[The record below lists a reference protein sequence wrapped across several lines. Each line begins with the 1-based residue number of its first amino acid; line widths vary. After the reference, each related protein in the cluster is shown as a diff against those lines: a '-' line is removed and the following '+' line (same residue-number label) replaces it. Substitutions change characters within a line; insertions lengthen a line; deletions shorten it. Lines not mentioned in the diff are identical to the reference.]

1 MKKTLTFLSVLLFLT
16 ASVFAQG
23 LYQLPNSDFD
33 NWRRTNGGGDD
44 IPTSWHA
51 FDDAQCNGLIALVG
65 YLVKVNHNNQI
76 TGFEGG
82 YAAEMYAKN
91 VAGNLANGA
100 LSLGQTVVGD
110 YSSNTTSNYIIC
122 KSGYEWSFQGVPD
135 SLSFYAKQGS
145 NVEMKGNS
153 ITKTF
158 LYTSS
163 TFKDIT
169 STATPYEGTWVG
181 YTIYKFS
188 VKNNTTWTRFAT
200 AFKYEGAND
209 LIGTSGGATLH
220 SEYYK
225 NTDNDLS
232 TIRRPSKVMISFS
245 TNENSKEGNENEK
258 LDIDMLR
265 MIYDKGLSSLKI
277 DGEENVAL
285 RNAYNSAEFATHG
298 GLTGS
303 GTNSGHTHSNY
314 TQLVCYSTDADFP
327 QVEATAK
334 SKHITSCVVTQATTT
349 NHFAIIK
356 VTHNDNSTFSDT
368 IFFVNAVQMPTVTL
382 SPNKNQTVC
391 AGTAINAITVTANNG
406 AATVSNLPS
415 GLSFDQSTGKITGTP
430 TASGTYKV
438 TVSNSACSV
447 EETGTITVK
456 PLPIITLTNNGVIT
470 VCEGS
475 QVNVSATGAD
485 TYTWSD
491 GLGSDAVAHPTTSG
505 TYTVTGTNNSTG
517 CSNTAT
523 ATVTINPRPI
533 VTLTPSA
540 TTVCTPATISLTAGG
555 ADSYSWAGIT
565 SSTNPAIV
573 SAAGTY
579 NVTVT
584 GTNTTTGCSN
594 TASQTVTVN
603 QTPTVQIT
611 GNNAFCAGDS
621 STLTVSST
629 PNGAT
634 FVWSDLST
642 SSTLKVKNAGKY
654 FVTGTLNGCEGSDT
668 MNVTVHEIPGAP
680 TTTSNTICGMG
691 QVALSASGTGG
702 TCYWYANNT
711 TSESLATG
719 NAYTPTLNTVGTMT
733 YYVSVRSNEGCE
745 SNREPV
751 TATAYALPATP
762 TVSNI
767 AHCGAGDFTL
777 SATVSDGSSLQW
789 FSDNEAENA
798 VTNLNVHVD
807 NTTTYYVR
815 SANEHC
821 NSSLEQLTITINPI
835 PAKPTA
841 ISATSICNSG
851 TSVLTAMPAA
861 GCELNW
867 FGTSN
872 VSGTPIT
879 NNATYTTP
887 QLSASRKY
895 YVVSKNTTTGCMSE
909 VDSVTVNV
917 YLKPG
922 TPNVQNTTVC
932 ATGSVTLSGV
942 AGTNANTLRW
952 YNADNTLLYTGTS
965 YEANI
970 TTTSTQFKVASYN
983 SETGCEGDK
992 VTMTVTV
999 SAAITA
1005 PTVVSSTVYAC
1016 GGNAELSATV
1026 PAGTL
1031 HWLNA
1036 SNSELATGLTYTVS
1050 NVDVATVYKVVA
1062 VVGNCSSD
1070 TIPMTVQPAEVPA
1083 APTSDGNSRCGAGLI
1098 TLTATV
1104 GDGLECRWYVSE
1116 TSTEVRSYVNTYTP
1130 NISATTTYYVE
1141 AVNTNT
1147 QCVSA
1152 TRTPVQAVVNPLPAT
1167 PTVSNVAYCGAGTYT
1182 LTAGANGNT
1191 QGGFHWYSDAEGTQ
1205 EIQSSVE
1212 MTTGNTYYVAW
1223 IDDQPCRS
1231 ALASLAVTINP
1242 MPEMP
1247 TATAPAPYCSNT
1259 AVPVTLNATP
1269 GSNGDACRWYNAD
1282 QTYLNIQQNSY
1293 GQNLSA
1299 STNYYVTTYNTT
1311 TGCESELKLMAVVI
1325 NSVPAIPVVSGQSR
1339 CGAGTVTFTGEVS
1352 APNTFRWYSA
1362 DNTPLTEGGSYT
1374 TDALEANANYLVS
1387 TVNTETGCESQ
1398 KVTVTATVHPAVV
1411 APEVTTPQTLC
1422 GAGTTTLTATT
1433 AQGNSLRWYAD
1444 AQGETELTAN
1454 ANGSYTTPALTE
1466 GQNSTYYVGA
1476 YNPNCSGPLAAVTVN
1491 VYANPTIENVTDNN
1505 RCGAGNVT
1513 IEATA
1518 STDAQVRWYE
1528 AATGGESIFTGSA
1541 LTLTDMQAPSTNVR
1555 YAEAYNSTT
1564 GCYSSTRVPVTA
1576 YVYETY
1582 TLNDPQVACDSF
1594 VWNGQPYYTS
1604 GNYTQTLHTIHNCDS
1619 VVTLQLTINNTKRT
1633 TVDSTVCNTIAWN
1646 GKTYTQSGTYVDTL
1660 LAACNC
1666 DSIVTLNLTVKRSS
1680 VADAT
1685 LTLCSAQLPYDYN
1698 GTEITGEGNYTVV
1711 IPNAVGCDSTITL
1724 AVTVNTTPGLP
1735 TVSKQT
1741 RCGEG
1746 NITLQAGVGTNGTTC
1761 YWYDSQ
1767 NATDTA
1773 HSGNTYT
1780 LSLSE
1785 TTTFYVAS
1793 VNAITGCA
1801 SARVADT
1808 AIIYSVPTAPT
1819 VMDTARCGAGPVTLE
1834 VTVADPTWN
1843 VQWFANATTTNVM
1856 HTGLQYT
1863 ISNLDVSENP
1873 YQYYVRSV
1881 DEHCQSNRVM
1891 VKAMVNAIPAVPIV
1905 TAVTNCGPTTFSLT
1919 PNNTTSCRW
1928 YETATAITYTET
1940 TPFVTGQI
1948 SESTSFY
1955 VSNINTQTGCE
1966 SGKTEF
1972 PVTVYPVYDP
1982 VDLYDDVCQGTTYTD
1997 YGLNV
2002 SYAEAGV
2009 KDITLATVSSHG
2021 CDSMVTLHLN
2031 VLPLKYHTFPAT
2043 ACNQYTW
2050 NDSIYTTSGV
2060 YQQTFTAVNGCD
2072 SVVTLNLT
2080 INNSKTFAFSDE
2092 NCDSYT
2098 WNDSTYTNSGVYQQ
2112 TFTAANGCDSV
2123 VTLKLTL
2130 YRSVAN
2136 TVSVAECNSYVWNNK
2151 TYTQSGTYKDT
2162 LSTVHGCDSVV
2173 TMNLTINY
2181 SDQVN
2186 LTDSVCAGTRYQEN
2200 GFDTLF
2206 VQPDTYTLTNYD
2218 TTRYGCDSTTTLTL
2232 TVNQKY
2238 NYAINTMICAGSTY
2252 RFNGQDLS
2260 TAGTYVVNLHTVS
2273 GCDSIVTLN
2282 LTVGSEHRDTI
2293 DAHVCYGGSYHQNN
2307 FHIDNAVSTS
2317 FYTNTDTSSTGC
2329 DSITVLHLFV
2339 HDLNTTNLN
2348 GSICQGESYTLNGF
2362 NVTPTNVGDTIVTR
2376 IVKTQYN
2383 CDSTVVLHLTVNP
2396 VYDFH
2401 FDGEVCQGERYTEHG
2416 FDTLVAQVGN
2426 HTLTRTYKLPT
2437 TCDSTVTVNLT
2448 VKPSYSTSRSVTLCA
2463 NSDQIPYT
2471 FGDTTL
2477 STTGVYTHNFGTAA
2491 GCDSIETLT
2500 FTVKP
2505 VYDTTIYMTVCDS
2518 VRWYN
2523 TTYRT
2528 SGVYP
2533 VTLPAANDC
2542 DSIVRL
2548 NLTVNHSKD
2557 TTINVVACDSYVWND
2572 STYRTTGVY
2581 TKTFTAA
2588 NNCDSVV
2595 RLNLTINPEYDLHY
2609 TDAVCQG
2616 TNYTNYGFDTTF
2628 NTAGTYT
2635 LTKELRTAANCD
2647 SIVTV
2652 VLTVNPSYSK
2662 DTTVSVCDADLPYIW
2677 NNEARFTYHTG
2688 GDKTITYQLATGCD
2702 SIIHLHLIVHTS
2714 FEKDTT
2720 IQICEGALPYV
2731 FDNNNI
2737 FPSQGNYT
2745 AELVSSFGCDSIYHV
2760 NLIVTPTITHT
2771 VTQNICDNELPFQYG
2786 DSVFNRA
2793 GQYAVVTSRA
2803 DGCNEVTYL
2812 TLNVYPTYNHTATM
2826 TICESQLPY
2835 RVGDTTFTAA
2845 GTKTVHFRT
2854 AHSCDSAVTVT
2865 LVVNPEYDFHFDGE
2879 VCQGERYTEHGFD
2892 TLVAQAGNH
2901 TLTRTY
2907 VLPTTCDSTV
2917 TVNLTVK
2924 PSYSTSRSVTL
2935 CANSEQLPYSFGDT
2949 LLMTSGVYT
2958 YNFHTAAGCDSIE
2971 TLTFTV
2977 KPVYDTII
2985 TASVCQGESYI
2996 GNGFNIKSDT
3006 VGTHTY
3012 TRNLTSSLD
3021 CDSTV
3026 NLVLTVNPN
3035 YFIPENV
3042 TVHSTTLPYL
3052 WHGHEFMEST
3062 TAYDSLTT
3070 GAGCDSVY
3078 YLTLTVTEFNIVHDN
3093 PIVLC
3098 QGTSQTWR
3106 GMELSASGSYADT
3119 VVALNTI
3126 YTVDVTVNPSYHLYD
3141 TMEVCANEIEL
3152 PYIWHGIRFTNDT
3165 TIEKNYQTATYCDSI
3180 YTLTFIVHPT
3190 YNIHVD
3196 TAVCGNDIPFIWHGK
3211 TVSGP
3216 GNYTDS
3222 LSTAF
3227 GCDSIHTLTVNVT
3240 YVTSQE
3246 DSMTVCGENATYA
3259 WHSMTLSETGVYR
3272 DTLRNAIGCD
3282 SIVYTINFVKGI
3294 PFFHEDS
3301 VVLSGSQMY
3310 EWRGRQITEAG
3321 IYFDSLQTVVGCDS
3335 VYSLVATEHQYQYI
3349 QSSPISLCPGDS
3361 ALWLDKVI
3369 YEGGTYRDTVENG
3382 GFHYVYTVEVTM
3394 NQSYYFADTVTKCQ
3408 SELPYY
3414 WHGVN
3419 RTQAGVYYDSKQTV
3433 NGCDSIYTLTLF
3445 VDSSYA
3451 YTETATICSN
3461 EAPYIWHGDSL
3472 YVSGVFYDSLR
3483 TVAGCDSIYMLTL
3496 TVNPA
3501 IRQNDTAV
3509 TCQGT
3514 PYVWR
3519 GRSLQTSGFYVDS
3532 VANTYGCEDIYTLF
3546 LTVTPKNYDTVRAT
3560 ICLGDTY
3567 NENGFN
3573 VTPTYAGTIY
3583 DQLVLTNQYG
3593 CDSIVSLVLTV
3604 NSSYLYETVAS
3615 TCDGTPYEW
3624 RGGEYVVEGTY
3635 YDNFVTATG
3644 CDSVYVLYLTVNPTY
3659 EEYVT
3664 DSIHVHETYDN
3675 YGITVTPSDTGV
3687 YTYTINGFTQS
3698 GCDSIIYLTLVV
3710 QGNIGVNDY
3719 VAPQLRVYPNPATT
3733 YVIVEGER
3741 MQTIYVYDMY
3751 GRLVQV
3757 QEVDS
3762 PKYTRLSLD
3771 NMTAG
3776 NYIIR
3781 IRLLDGVMISRKI
3794 IRKQF

>member
-1 MKKTLTFLSVLLFLT
+1 MKKKLSFLCALLLLT
-16 ASVFAQG
+16 ASVTMGQNYQFPYNGQFEYWTSEQSDKAVPKGWQSFNTAQCELFIG
-23 LYQLPNSDFD
+23 CSTAK
-33 NWRRTNGGGDD
+33 TNHSNKVDGHGGG
-44 IPTSWHA
+44 S
-51 FDDAQCNGLIALVG
+51 ALEIYCKTVLG
-65 YLVKVNHNNQI
+65 
-76 TGFEGG
+76 
-82 YAAEMYAKN
+82 
-91 VAGNLANGA
+91 VAANGA
-100 LSLGQTVVGD
+100 MSTGRMRVASMTASDDSNYMYTRRTGN
-110 YSSNTTSNYIIC
+110 SSNPAACYAF
-122 KSGYEWSFQGVPD
+122 SGCPD
-135 SLSFYAKQGS
+135 SLSFWAKFNMSDTANVASLKIHLHTDRDYQDVPSHTETTAQAGKIANRICHFKCNRQS
-145 NVEMKGNS
+145 NTWQKYS
-153 ITKTF
+153 F
-158 LYTSS
+158 
-163 TFKDIT
+163 DIKYYQ
-169 STATPYEGTWVG
+169 S
-181 YTIYKFS
+181 
-188 VKNNTTWTRFAT
+188 NTTSVIPNPQL
-200 AFKYEGAND
+200 AN
-209 LIGTSGGATLH
+209 ITT
-220 SEYYK
+220 
-225 NTDNDLS
+225 
-232 TIRRPSKVMISFS
+232 PSYLLASFS
-245 TNENSKEGNENEK
+245 TNKSSGVGNNNDK
-258 LDIDMLR
+258 LTIDDAR
-265 MIYDKGLSSLKI
+265 FIYNKRLSSLTI
-277 DGEENVAL
+277 NNNPIPQTELNAL
-285 RNAYNSAEFATHG
+285 NNAAYSSAVT
-298 GLTGS
+298 TTVGS
-303 GTNSGHTHSNY
+303 GESAIMTFNNQGTATY
-314 TQLVCYSTDADFP
+314 TYPQPVCANAIPT
-327 QVEATAK
+327 VTATAE
-334 SKHITSCVVTQATTT
+334 SGLISSLVVTPATFDNPHATIT
-349 NHFAIIK
+349 
-356 VTHNDNSTFSDT
+356 VTHNDGSYYTYT
-368 IFFVNAVQMPTVTL
+368 IDFTIVQAPTVTL
-382 SPNKNQTVC
+382 SSNKNQTVC
-391 AGTAINAITVTANNG
+391 AGTAINAITVTATNG
-406 AATVSNLPS
+406 TATVSNLPS
-415 GLSFDQSTGKITGTP
+415 GLSFNQSTGKITGTP

-456 PLPIITLTNNGVIT
+456 PLPTITLTNNGVIT

-485 TYTWSD
+485 IYTWSD

-594 TASQTVTVN
+594 TASQTITVN

-777 SATVSDGSSLQW
+777 AANVSDGSSLQW

-841 ISATSICNSG
+841 ISATSICDHG
-851 TSVLTAMPAA
+851 TSVLTATPAA

-867 FGTSN
+867 FETSN
-872 VSGTPIT
+872 VTGTPLPG
-879 NNATYTTP
+879 NETYTTP
-887 QLSASRKY
+887 QLYASRKY
-895 YVVSKNTTTGCMSE
+895 YVISKNTTTGCMSE
-909 VDSVTVNV
+909 VDSVMVNV
-917 YLKPG
+917 YPKPG
-922 TPNVQNTTVC
+922 LPTVPNASLCAMGDITLTGTT
-932 ATGSVTLSGV
+932 
-942 AGTNANTLRW
+942 GTNGTTLRW
-952 YNADNTLLYTGTS
+952 YNADNELKATADTYTTQ
-965 YEANI
+965 I
-970 TTTSTQFKVASYN
+970 TATSTTFKVASYN
-983 SETGCEGDK
+983 ATTGCEGDK
-992 VTMTVTV
+992 VEITVTV
-999 SAAITA
+999 SPSIPA
-1005 PTVVSSTVYAC
+1005 PTAAATVYAC
-1016 GGNAELSATV
+1016 GGSAELTASSSATLKWYSASGDSLSMGATYAVNNITV
-1026 PAGTL
+1026 P
-1031 HWLNA
+1031 
-1036 SNSELATGLTYTVS
+1036 
-1050 NVDVATVYKVVA
+1050 TVYKVAA
-1062 VVGNCSSD
+1062 VVGNCESD
-1070 TIPMTVQPAEVPA
+1070 MVSMTVEPAVVPA

-1104 GDGLECRWYVSE
+1104 GDGLECRWYDNE
-1116 TSTEVRSYVNTYTP
+1116 TSTEVRSENTTYTP
-1130 NISATTTYYVE
+1130 NISGTTTYYVE
-1141 AVNTNT
+1141 AINAST

-1152 TRTPVQAVVNPLPAT
+1152 TRTPVQAVMNTLPFT

-1191 QGGFHWYSDAEGTQ
+1191 QGGLHWYSDAEGTQ

-1212 MTTGNTYYVAW
+1212 MTTSNTYYVAW
-1223 IDDQPCRS
+1223 VDQLNCRS

-1242 MPEMP
+1242 IPEMP

-1259 AVPVTLNATP
+1259 PLPVTLNAVP
-1269 GSNGDACRWYNAD
+1269 GANGDACRWYNAD

-1311 TGCESELKLMAVVI
+1311 TGCESDYKLMAVVI
-1325 NSVPAIPVVSGQSR
+1325 NPVPATPVVSGQSR

-1398 KVTVTATVHPAVV
+1398 KETVTATVHPAVV

-1422 GAGTTTLTATT
+1422 GAGTTTLTASTT
-1433 AQGNSLRWYAD
+1433 QGNSLRWYSD
-1444 AQGETELTAN
+1444 AGGNNQLTPN
-1454 ANGSYTTPALTE
+1454 TDGSYTTPSLTE
-1466 GQNSTYYVGA
+1466 GESYTYYVGA
-1476 YNPNCSGPLAAVTVN
+1476 YNTNCYGPLASITVN
-1491 VYANPTIENVTDNN
+1491 VYARPTIVSVTDNN
-1505 RCGAGNVT
+1505 RCGAGDVT

-1528 AATGGESIFTGSA
+1528 TATGGEPIPAGSST
-1541 LTLTDMQAPSTNVR
+1541 LTLTDLQAPSTNVR
-1555 YAEAYNSTT
+1555 YAEAYNSNT

-1660 LAACNC
+1660 QAACNC
-1666 DSIVTLNLTVKRSS
+1666 DSIVTLNLTVKHSS
-1680 VADAT
+1680 AANAN

-1698 GTEITGEGNYTVV
+1698 GYQVTQAGTFTVT
-1711 IPNAVGCDSTITL
+1711 IDNTVGCDSVITL
-1724 AVTVNTTPGLP
+1724 TVAVNTTPGNP
-1735 TVSKQT
+1735 TIKDTV
-1741 RCGEG
+1741 RCGAGPVLMIANSGSNGGTCKWFVDTVTATSFHEG
-1746 NITLQAGVGTNGTTC
+1746 TQYNP
-1761 YWYDSQ
+1761 
-1767 NATDTA
+1767 
-1773 HSGNTYT
+1773 T
-1780 LSLSE
+1780 LSAD
-1785 TTTFYVAS
+1785 TTFYVAS
-1793 VNAITGCA
+1793 FNPQTNCMSKRLPIKATINT
-1801 SARVADT
+1801 
-1808 AIIYSVPTAPT
+1808 IPEAPI
-1819 VMDTARCGAGPVTLE
+1819 VKDTARCGAGPVALD
-1834 VTVADPTWN
+1834 VTVADPTLN
-1843 VQWFANATTTNVM
+1843 VRWYANTATGAQVLNS
-1856 HTGLQYT
+1856 GLQYN
-1863 ISNLDVSENP
+1863 IQNLNATST
-1873 YQYYVRSV
+1873 YYVESINMMTG
-1881 DEHCQSNRVM
+1881 CLSNRVPIT
-1891 VKAMVNAIPAVPIV
+1891 ATVNDIPAMPTVSEK
-1905 TAVTNCGPTTFSLT
+1905 TNCGPDTFNLT
-1919 PNNTTSCRW
+1919 ASNTTSCRW
-1928 YETATAITYTET
+1928 YETATATE
-1940 TPFVTGQI
+1940 PLNNVAAASYHTGTI
-1948 SESTSFY
+1948 SESTSYFVTNY
-1955 VSNINTQTGCE
+1955 NAETGCE
-1966 SGKTEF
+1966 SGKTEQIITIF
-1972 PVTVYPVYDP
+1972 TVYPSQ
-1982 VDLYDDVCQGTTYTD
+1982 DLYDEVCQGDTYTG
-1997 YGLNV
+1997 YGQNV
-2002 SYAEAGV
+2002 SYTESGV
-2009 KDITLATVSSHG
+2009 KDIVLATQSS
-2021 CDSMVTLHLN
+2021 
-2031 VLPLKYHTFPAT
+2031 
-2043 ACNQYTW
+2043 
-2050 NDSIYTTSGV
+2050 
-2060 YQQTFTAVNGCD
+2060 NGCD
-2072 SVVTLNLT
+2072 SVVTLHLT
-2080 INNSKTFAFSDE
+2080 VKAT
-2092 NCDSYT
+2092 
-2098 WNDSTYTNSGVYQQ
+2098 
-2112 TFTAANGCDSV
+2112 
-2123 VTLKLTL
+2123 
-2130 YRSVAN
+2130 
-2136 TVSVAECNSYVWNNK
+2136 
-2151 TYTQSGTYKDT
+2151 
-2162 LSTVHGCDSVV
+2162 
-2173 TMNLTINY
+2173 
-2181 SDQVN
+2181 DQVT
-2186 LTDSVCAGTRYQEN
+2186 LTDSVCAGVPYTLHN
-2200 GFDTLF
+2200 FDTTF
-2206 VQPDTYTLTNYD
+2206 ATAGTYTLTHTGTNMA
-2218 TTRYGCDSTTTLTL
+2218 GCDSTTTLML
-2232 TVNQKY
+2232 TVNPVYTPTIEK
-2238 NYAINTMICAGSTY
+2238 TICEGQS
-2252 RFNGQDLS
+2252 FNFDGIDR
-2260 TAGTYVVNLHTVS
+2260 TEPGTYVANLQSVT
-2273 GCDSIVTLN
+2273 GCDSIVTLH
-2282 LTVGSEHRDTI
+2282 LQVSDKHIETIIAHICAGDTYQ
-2293 DAHVCYGGSYHQNN
+2293 ANGFNE
-2307 FHIDNAVSTS
+2307 STTGTYS
-2317 FYTNTDTSSTGC
+2317 HTDPTPSGC
-2329 DSITVLHLFV
+2329 DSVTVLKLFV
-2339 HDLNTTNLN
+2339 HELNTTNLRDT
-2348 GSICQGESYTLNGF
+2348 ICLGESYSRYNITA
-2362 NVTPTNVGDTIVTR
+2362 TPTTTGDTVITR
-2376 IVKTQYN
+2376 VVPTQYN
-2383 CDSTVVLHLTVNP
+2383 CDSTVVLTLTVNP
-2396 VYDFH
+2396 SYDLH
-2401 FDGEVCQGERYTEHG
+2401 YSGEVCQGNRYTDYGFDTLVALSGTHTLIHSTTLATGCDSTVTVTLTVNPSYDLHYSGEVCQGENYVGYG
-2416 FDTLVAQVGN
+2416 FDTLVTQVGT
-2426 HTLTRTYKLPT
+2426 HTLNHSTILSTG
-2437 TCDSTVTVNLT
+2437 CDSIVTVNLT
-2448 VKPSYSTSRSVTLCA
+2448 V
-2463 NSDQIPYT
+2463 N
-2471 FGDTTL
+2471 
-2477 STTGVYTHNFGTAA
+2477 
-2491 GCDSIETLT
+2491 
-2500 FTVKP
+2500 P
-2505 VYDTTIYMTVCDS
+2505 V
-2518 VRWYN
+2518 
-2523 TTYRT
+2523 
-2528 SGVYP
+2528 
-2533 VTLPAANDC
+2533 
-2542 DSIVRL
+2542 
-2548 NLTVNHSKD
+2548 
-2557 TTINVVACDSYVWND
+2557 
-2572 STYRTTGVY
+2572 
-2581 TKTFTAA
+2581 F
-2588 NNCDSVV
+2588 
-2595 RLNLTINPEYDLHY
+2595 
-2609 TDAVCQG
+2609 
-2616 TNYTNYGFDTTF
+2616 
-2628 NTAGTYT
+2628 
-2635 LTKELRTAANCD
+2635 
-2647 SIVTV
+2647 
-2652 VLTVNPSYSK
+2652 SK
-2662 DTTVSVCDADLPYIW
+2662 DTTVSVCDVDVPYAW
-2677 NNEARFTYHTG
+2677 DYNHSYSVS
-2688 GDKTITYQLATGCD
+2688 GDYPIHYSRVNTGCD
-2702 SIIHLHLIVHTS
+2702 SVINLHLIVHNS
-2714 FEKDTT
+2714 MNKDTT
-2720 IQICEGALPYV
+2720 VQICEGALPYA
-2731 FDNNNI
+2731 FD
-2737 FPSQGNYT
+2737 SDHVYSTGGNYT
-2745 AELVSSFGCDSIYHV
+2745 ISLNSASGCDSIYQLHLV
-2760 NLIVTPTITHT
+2760 VTPSITHT
-2771 VTQNICDNELPFQYG
+2771 QTLNICDNQLPYPYG
-2786 DSVFNRA
+2786 DSTFNAA
-2793 GQYAVVTSRA
+2793 GTYEVVTTRE
-2803 DGCNEVTYL
+2803 DGCFEITYL
-2812 TLNVYPTYNHTATM
+2812 TLNVHPTYQHSATFN
-2826 TICESQLPY
+2826 ICQSGLPY
-2835 RVGDTTFTAA
+2835 QVGDSIFTEA
-2845 GTKTVHFRT
+2845 GTKTVHFT
-2854 AHSCDSAVTVT
+2854 TPHSCDSAVTVT
-2865 LVVNPEYDFHFDGE
+2865 LIVNPEYAIADADT
-2879 VCQGERYTEHGFD
+2879 VCKSETPYRYAPENDDIDISTPGVR
-2892 TLVAQAGNH
+2892 TYTYNH
-2901 TLTRTY
+2901 KTVTNCDSIVTFTLT
-2907 VLPTTCDSTV
+2907 VLPA
-2917 TVNLTVK
+2917 
-2924 PSYSTSRSVTL
+2924 YSESRSVTL

-2977 KPVYDTII
+2977 EPVYDTII

-3070 GAGCDSVY
+3070 GSGCDSVY

-3272 DTLRNAIGCD
+3272 DTLRNGNGCD

-3294 PFFHEDS
+3294 PFFHADS
-3301 VVLSGSQMY
+3301 VVLSGNQAY
-3310 EWRGRQITEAG
+3310 EWRGRQITQAG

-3349 QSSPISLCPGDS
+3349 QSNPISLCPGDS
-3361 ALWLDKVI
+3361 AFWLGKAI
-3369 YEGGTYRDTVENG
+3369 YEGGTYQDTVVNG
-3382 GFHYVYTVEVTM
+3382 GVHYVYTVVVTM

-3408 SELPYY
+3408 SELPFY

-3451 YTETATICSN
+3451 YTETVTICSN
-3461 EAPYIWHGDSL
+3461 EAPYIWHGNSL
-3472 YVSGVFYDSLR
+3472 YASGVFYDSLQ

-3501 IRQNDTAV
+3501 IRQNDTAE

-3635 YDNFVTATG
+3635 YDNYVTATG

-3719 VAPQLRVYPNPATT
+3719 EIPQLRVYPNPATT

-3762 PKYTRLSLD
+3762 PEYTRLSLD
-3771 NMTAG
+3771 NMAAG

>member
-1 MKKTLTFLSVLLFLT
+1 MKKKLSFLCALLLLT
-16 ASVFAQG
+16 ASVTMGQNYQFPYNGQFEYWTSTGSDNAVPKGWQSFNTAQCDLTG
-23 LYQLPNSDFD
+23 LAALGCGTAK
-33 NWRRTNGGGDD
+33 TNHSNKVDGHGGG
-44 IPTSWHA
+44 S
-51 FDDAQCNGLIALVG
+51 ALEIYCKTVLG
-65 YLVKVNHNNQI
+65 
-76 TGFEGG
+76 
-82 YAAEMYAKN
+82 
-91 VAGNLANGA
+91 VAANGA
-100 LSLGQTVVGD
+100 VSTGRMRVASMSASDDSNYMYTRRTGN
-110 YSSNTTSNYIIC
+110 SSNPAACYAF
-122 KSGYEWSFQGVPD
+122 SGCPD
-135 SLSFYAKQGS
+135 SLSFWAKFNMSDTANVASLKIHLHTDRDYQDVPSHTETTAQTGKIANRICHFKCNRQS
-145 NVEMKGNS
+145 NTWQKYS
-153 ITKTF
+153 F
-158 LYTSS
+158 
-163 TFKDIT
+163 DIKYYQ
-169 STATPYEGTWVG
+169 S
-181 YTIYKFS
+181 
-188 VKNNTTWTRFAT
+188 NTTSVIPNPQL
-200 AFKYEGAND
+200 AN
-209 LIGTSGGATLH
+209 ITT
-220 SEYYK
+220 
-225 NTDNDLS
+225 
-232 TIRRPSKVMISFS
+232 PSYLLASFS
-245 TNENSKEGNENEK
+245 TNKSSGVGNNNDK
-258 LDIDMLR
+258 LTIDDAR
-265 MIYDKGLSSLKI
+265 FIYNKKLSSVTINNNPISQADL
-277 DGEENVAL
+277 NAL
-285 RNAYNSAEFATHG
+285 NNAAYSSAVT
-298 GLTGS
+298 TTVGS
-303 GTNSGHTHSNY
+303 GESAIMTFNNQGTATY
-314 TQLVCYSTDADFP
+314 TYPQPVCANAIPT
-327 QVEATAK
+327 VTATAE
-334 SKHITSCVVTQATTT
+334 SGLISSLVVTPATFDNPHATIT
-349 NHFAIIK
+349 
-356 VTHNDNSTFSDT
+356 VTHNDGSYYTYT
-368 IFFVNAVQMPTVTL
+368 IDFTIVQAPTVTL
-382 SPNKNQTVC
+382 SSNKNQTVC

-406 AATVSNLPS
+406 TATVSNLPS
-415 GLSFDQSTGKITGTP
+415 GLSFNQSTGKITGTP

-668 MNVTVHEIPGAP
+668 VTVTVHEIPDAP
-680 TTTSNTICGMG
+680 TTTSNSICGTG

-711 TSESLATG
+711 TSESLTSG
-719 NAYTPTLNTVGTMT
+719 NNYTPTLNTVGTMT

-745 SNREPV
+745 SSREPV
-751 TATAYALPATP
+751 TATAYALPANP
-762 TVSNI
+762 SVSNI

-777 SATVSDGSSLQW
+777 AANVSDGSSLQW

-841 ISATSICNSG
+841 ISATSICDHG
-851 TSVLTAMPAA
+851 TSVLTATPAA

-867 FGTSN
+867 FETSN
-872 VSGTPIT
+872 VTGTPLPG
-879 NNATYTTP
+879 NETYTTP
-887 QLSASRKY
+887 QLYASRKY

-909 VDSVTVNV
+909 VDSVMVNV
-917 YLKPG
+917 YPKPG
-922 TPNVQNTTVC
+922 LPTVPNASLCAMGDITLTGTT
-932 ATGSVTLSGV
+932 
-942 AGTNANTLRW
+942 GTNGTTLRW
-952 YNADNTLLYTGTS
+952 YNADNELKATADSYTTQ
-965 YEANI
+965 I
-970 TTTSTQFKVASYN
+970 TATSTTFKVASYN
-983 SETGCEGDK
+983 ATTGCEGDK
-992 VTMTVTV
+992 VEITVTV
-999 SAAITA
+999 SPSIPA
-1005 PTVVSSTVYAC
+1005 PTAAATVYAC
-1016 GGNAELSATV
+1016 GGSAVLTASSSATLKWYSASGDSLSMGATYAVNNITV
-1026 PAGTL
+1026 P
-1031 HWLNA
+1031 
-1036 SNSELATGLTYTVS
+1036 
-1050 NVDVATVYKVVA
+1050 TVYKVAA
-1062 VVGNCSSD
+1062 VVGNCESD
-1070 TIPMTVQPAEVPA
+1070 MVSMTVEPAEVPA

-1104 GDGLECRWYVSE
+1104 GDGLECRWYDSE
-1116 TSTEVRSYVNTYTP
+1116 TSTEVRSENTTYTP
-1130 NISATTTYYVE
+1130 NISGTTTYYVE
-1141 AVNTNT
+1141 AINAST

-1152 TRTPVQAVVNPLPAT
+1152 TRTPVQAVMNTLPFT

-1212 MTTGNTYYVAW
+1212 MTTSNTYYVAW

-1311 TGCESELKLMAVVI
+1311 TGCESDYKLMAVVI
-1325 NSVPAIPVVSGQSR
+1325 NPVPATPVVSGQSR

-1362 DNTPLTEGGSYT
+1362 DNDQLFEGGSYT
-1374 TDALEANANYLVS
+1374 TATLENNTNYQVS
-1387 TVNTETGCESQ
+1387 TVDTETGCESQ

-1411 APEVTTPQTLC
+1411 APEVITPQTLC

-1466 GQNSTYYVGA
+1466 GQNYTCYVGA
-1476 YNPNCSGPLAAVTVN
+1476 YNTNCSGPLAAVTVN
-1491 VYANPTIENVTDNN
+1491 VYANPTIVSVTDSS
-1505 RCGAGNVT
+1505 RCGAGDVT

-1555 YAEAYNSTT
+1555 YAEAYDGNT

-1576 YVYETY
+1576 YVYESY

-1604 GNYTQTLHTIHNCDS
+1604 GDYTQTLHTIHNCDS

-1660 LAACNC
+1660 QAACNC

-1698 GTEITGEGNYTVV
+1698 GTEITGAGNYTVV

-1808 AIIYSVPTAPT
+1808 AIIYSVPAAP
-1819 VMDTARCGAGPVTLE
+1819 VVKDTARCGDGPVTLD
-1834 VTVADPTWN
+1834 VTIADPTWN
-1843 VQWFANATTTNVM
+1843 VQWFANATTSTVM
-1856 HTGLQYT
+1856 HTGLQYST
-1863 ISNLDVSENP
+1863 NLVVSENP
-1873 YQYYVRSV
+1873 YQYYVRSA
-1881 DEHCQSNRVM
+1881 DEHCQSSKVM
-1891 VKAMVNAIPAVPIV
+1891 VKATVNAIPPVPTV
-1905 TAVTNCGPTTFSLT
+1905 TAVTNCGPNTFSLT
-1919 PNNTTSCRW
+1919 PNNTNSCRW
-1928 YETATAITYTET
+1928 YETATATTYTET

-1948 SESTSFY
+1948 SENTSFY
-1955 VSNINTQTGCE
+1955 VSNINAETGCE

-1982 VDLYDDVCQGTTYTD
+1982 VDLYDDVCQGTTYTGH
-1997 YGLNV
+1997 GLNV

-2021 CDSMVTLHLN
+2021 CDSVVTLHLN
-2031 VLPLKYHTFPAT
+2031 VLPLKYHSFPAT

-2123 VTLKLTL
+2123 VTLTLTL
-2130 YRSVAN
+2130 YRSVTN
-2136 TVSVAECNSYVWNNK
+2136 TVSVEECNSYVWNNK

-2232 TVNQKY
+2232 TVNKKY

-2260 TAGTYVVNLHTVS
+2260 TAGTYVANLHTVS

-2339 HDLNTTNLN
+2339 HDLNTTNMN
-2348 GSICQGESYTLNGF
+2348 GTICQGESYTLNGF
-2362 NVTPTNVGDTIVTR
+2362 NVTPANVGDTTVTR

-2426 HTLTRTYKLPT
+2426 HTLTRTYVLPT

-2533 VTLPAANDC
+2533 VTLTAANDC

-2647 SIVTV
+2647 STVTV

-2826 TICESQLPY
+2826 TICESQLPFP
-2835 RVGDTTFTAA
+2835 VGDSIFTAA

-3042 TVHSTTLPYL
+3042 TVHSTTLPYT

-3227 GCDSIHTLTVNVT
+3227 GCDSIHTLAVNVT

-3246 DSMTVCGENATYA
+3246 DPMTVCGENATYA

-3272 DTLRNAIGCD
+3272 DTLRNGNGCD

-3294 PFFHEDS
+3294 PFFHADS
-3301 VVLSGSQMY
+3301 VVLSGNQAY
-3310 EWRGRQITEAG
+3310 EWRGRQITQAG

-3349 QSSPISLCPGDS
+3349 QSNPISLCPGDS
-3361 ALWLDKVI
+3361 AFWLGKAI
-3369 YEGGTYRDTVENG
+3369 YEGGTYQDTVVNG
-3382 GFHYVYTVEVTM
+3382 GVHYVYTVVVTM

-3408 SELPYY
+3408 SELPFY

-3451 YTETATICSN
+3451 YTETVTICSN
-3461 EAPYIWHGDSL
+3461 EAPYIWHGNSL
-3472 YVSGVFYDSLR
+3472 YASGVFYDSLH

-3501 IRQNDTAV
+3501 IRQNDTAE

-3762 PKYTRLSLD
+3762 PEYTRLSLD
-3771 NMTAG
+3771 NMAAG

>member
-1 MKKTLTFLSVLLFLT
+1 M
-16 ASVFAQG
+16 
-23 LYQLPNSDFD
+23 
-33 NWRRTNGGGDD
+33 
-44 IPTSWHA
+44 
-51 FDDAQCNGLIALVG
+51 
-65 YLVKVNHNNQI
+65 
-76 TGFEGG
+76 
-82 YAAEMYAKN
+82 
-91 VAGNLANGA
+91 
-100 LSLGQTVVGD
+100 
-110 YSSNTTSNYIIC
+110 
-122 KSGYEWSFQGVPD
+122 
-135 SLSFYAKQGS
+135 
-145 NVEMKGNS
+145 
-153 ITKTF
+153 KTF
-158 LYTSS
+158 LYTSQ

-169 STATPYEGTWVG
+169 STATPYAGTWVG
-181 YTIYKFS
+181 YTIFHFS
-188 VKNNTTWTRFAT
+188 VKDKTNWTRFVT
-200 AFKYEGAND
+200 ALTYSGAND
-209 LIGTSGGATLH
+209 LVGTSGGATLH
-220 SEYYK
+220 SNYTY
-225 NTDNDLS
+225 NTDNDTT
-232 TIRRPSKVMISFS
+232 TIQRPSKLLTSFS
-245 TNENSKEGNENEK
+245 TNAASKVGNDNEK
-258 LDIDMLR
+258 LDIDILR

-277 DGEENVAL
+277 NDTANNTL
-285 RNAYNSAEFATHG
+285 KNAYNNAEFATHSG
-298 GLTGS
+298 MTGA

-314 TQLVCYSTDADFP
+314 TKAFCYSTDADFP
-327 QVEATAK
+327 QVSATAK
-334 SKHITSCVVTQATTT
+334 SKHILYCRVTQATVN
-349 NHFAIIK
+349 NHYAIIEVK
-356 VTHNDNSTFSDT
+356 HNDNSIFTDT
-368 IFFVNAVQMPTVTL
+368 IFFVNAMPRPTVTL
-382 SPNKNQTVC
+382 SSNNESVC
-391 AGTAINAITVTANNG
+391 PGTAINEITVTATNG
-406 AATVSNLPS
+406 TAAVTNLPA
-415 GLSFDQSTGKITGTP
+415 GLTFNASTGKITGTP

-456 PLPIITLTNNGVIT
+456 PLPT
-470 VCEGS
+470 
-475 QVNVSATGAD
+475 
-485 TYTWSD
+485 
-491 GLGSDAVAHPTTSG
+491 
-505 TYTVTGTNNSTG
+505 
-517 CSNTAT
+517 
-523 ATVTINPRPI
+523 
-533 VTLTPSA
+533 VTLTPTA
-540 TTVCTPATISLTAGG
+540 TSVCTPDTIKLTANGT
-555 ADSYSWAGIT
+555 ATSYSWSGVSGSGGSAT
-565 SSTNPAIV
+565 V
-573 SAAGTY
+573 SAVGTY

-584 GTNTTTGCSN
+584 GYLDGCTSTASTTVTVKQSPTVAITGDNTACTRGELTASGAATYLWSNDSTTATIHPTTTGTYTYTVTGTATNGC
-594 TASQTVTVN
+594 TASASQ
-603 QTPTVQIT
+603 QIT
-611 GNNAFCAGDS
+611 VKPTPVVTISGKPVLCSGSTDTLIAQ
-621 STLTVSST
+621 STLTGT
-629 PNGAT
+629 T
-634 FVWSDLST
+634 FVWSDDDHT
-642 SSTLKVKNAGKY
+642 SGSTLPVSTAGTY
-654 FVTGTLNGCEGSDT
+654 TVTGTLDGCSGT
-668 MNVTVHEIPGAP
+668 ATQVVTEATTPAPP
-680 TTTSNTICGMG
+680 TTTSNSICGTG
-691 QVALSASGTGG
+691 SVALSASGTGG

-711 TSESLATG
+711 THDTLKTG
-719 NAYTPTLNTVGTMT
+719 NSYSPTLNTIVTMT
-733 YYVSVRSNEGCE
+733 YYVSVRSDEGCE
-745 SNREPV
+745 SSRQPV

-767 AHCGAGDFTL
+767 THCGAGDFTL
-777 SATVSDGSSLQW
+777 SATVSDGSTLQW

-841 ISATSICNSG
+841 ISATSICDHG
-851 TSVLTAMPAA
+851 TSVLTATPAA

-867 FGTSN
+867 FETSN
-872 VSGTPIT
+872 VTGTPLPG
-879 NNATYTTP
+879 NETYTTP
-887 QLSASRKY
+887 QLYASRKY

-917 YLKPG
+917 YPKPG
-922 TPNVQNTTVC
+922 LPTVPNASLCAMGDITLTGTT
-932 ATGSVTLSGV
+932 
-942 AGTNANTLRW
+942 GTNGTTLRW
-952 YNADNTLLYTGTS
+952 YNADNELKATADSYTTQ
-965 YEANI
+965 I
-970 TTTSTQFKVASYN
+970 TATSTTFKVASYN
-983 SETGCEGDK
+983 ATTGCEGDK
-992 VTMTVTV
+992 VEITVTV
-999 SAAITA
+999 SPSIPA
-1005 PTVVSSTVYAC
+1005 PTAAATVYAC
-1016 GGNAELSATV
+1016 GGSAELTASSSATLKWYSASGDSLSMGATYAVNNITV
-1026 PAGTL
+1026 P
-1031 HWLNA
+1031 
-1036 SNSELATGLTYTVS
+1036 
-1050 NVDVATVYKVVA
+1050 TVYKVAA
-1062 VVGNCSSD
+1062 VVGNCESD
-1070 TIPMTVQPAEVPA
+1070 MVSMTVEPAVVPA

-1104 GDGLECRWYVSE
+1104 GDGLECRWYDSE
-1116 TSTEVRSYVNTYTP
+1116 TSTEVRSENTTYTP
-1130 NISATTTYYVE
+1130 NISGTTTYYVE
-1141 AVNTNT
+1141 AINAST

-1152 TRTPVQAVVNPLPAT
+1152 TRTPVQAVMNTLPFT

-1212 MTTGNTYYVAW
+1212 MTTSNTYYVAW

-1242 MPEMP
+1242 IPEMP
-1247 TATAPAPYCSNT
+1247 TATAPEPYCSNSNVQVSMT
-1259 AVPVTLNATP
+1259 ATP
-1269 GSNGDACRWYNAD
+1269 GTNGDICRWYNAN
-1282 QTYLNIQQNSY
+1282 QTYTNIQQNSY
-1293 GQNLSA
+1293 GQSLSA
-1299 STNYYVTTYNTT
+1299 SANFYVTTYNTT
-1311 TGCESELKLMAVVI
+1311 TGCESDLKLMAVVI
-1325 NSVPAIPVVSGQSR
+1325 NSVPSTPVVSGQSR

-1454 ANGSYTTPALTE
+1454 ANGSYTTPDLTE
-1466 GQNSTYYVGA
+1466 DQSYTYYVGA
-1476 YNPNCSGPLAAVTVN
+1476 YNTNCSGPLAAITVN
-1491 VYANPTIENVTDNN
+1491 VYANPTIENVTDGN
-1505 RCGAGNVT
+1505 RCGAGDVT

-1528 AATGGESIFTGSA
+1528 TATGGEFIPEGSST
-1541 LTLTDMQAPSTNVR
+1541 LTLTNLQAPSTNVR

-1564 GCYSSTRVPVTA
+1564 GCNSSTRVPVTA

-1582 TLNDPQVACDSF
+1582 TLNDPKVACDSF
-1594 VWNGQPYYTS
+1594 VWNGQPYYSS
-1604 GNYTQTLHTIHNCDS
+1604 GNYTQTLQTIHNCDS

-1633 TVDSTVCNTIAWN
+1633 TVDSIVCNTIAWN
-1646 GKTYTQSGTYVDTL
+1646 GHTYTQSGTYVDTL
-1660 LAACNC
+1660 QAACNC

-1680 VADAT
+1680 VATDS

-1698 GTEITGEGNYTVV
+1698 GTQISGQGTYTVT

-1724 AVTVNTTPGLP
+1724 TVTVNQTPGLP
-1735 TVSKQT
+1735 SVSKRT

-1746 NITLQAGVGTNGTTC
+1746 NVTLQAGVGTNGTTC

-1767 NATDTA
+1767 NATDTV

-1785 TTTFYVAS
+1785 TTIFYVAS
-1793 VNAITGCA
+1793 VNAVTGCA

-1808 AIIYSVPTAPT
+1808 AIIYSVPAAP
-1819 VMDTARCGAGPVTLE
+1819 VVKDTARCGDGPVTLE

-1843 VQWFANATTTNVM
+1843 VQWFANATTSTVM
-1856 HTGLQYT
+1856 HTGLQYST
-1863 ISNLDVSENP
+1863 NLVVSENP
-1873 YQYYVRSV
+1873 YQYYVRSA
-1881 DEHCQSNRVM
+1881 DEHCQSSKVM
-1891 VKAMVNAIPAVPIV
+1891 VKATVNAIPPVPTV
-1905 TAVTNCGPTTFSLT
+1905 TAVTNCGPNTFSLT
-1919 PNNTTSCRW
+1919 PNNTNSCRW
-1928 YETATAITYTET
+1928 YATATATTYTEI
-1940 TPFVTGQI
+1940 TPFETGQI
-1948 SESTSFY
+1948 SEDTSFY

-2021 CDSMVTLHLN
+2021 CDSVVTLHLN

-2060 YQQTFTAVNGCD
+2060 YQQTFTAINGCD

-2123 VTLKLTL
+2123 VTLTLTL
-2130 YRSVAN
+2130 HKSVTN
-2136 TVSVAECNSYVWNNK
+2136 TITVEECNSYVWNNK

-2162 LSTVHGCDSVV
+2162 LSTTQGCDSVV

-2200 GFDTLF
+2200 GFDTLIA
-2206 VQPDTYTLTNYD
+2206 QAGTYVLTNQ
-2218 TTRYGCDSTTTLTL
+2218 GSNVHNCDSTTTLTL
-2232 TVNQKY
+2232 TVTPVY
-2238 NYAINTMICAGSTY
+2238 DYTLTPMICHGATY
-2252 RFNGQDLS
+2252 MFNGQPL
-2260 TAGTYVVNLHTVS
+2260 TEAGTYVANLHTAA
-2273 GCDSIVTLN
+2273 GCDSVVTLI
-2282 LTVGSEHRDTI
+2282 LTVGSEYRDTI
-2293 DAHVCYGGSYHQNN
+2293 TAHVCAGGSYHLNG
-2307 FHIDNAVSTS
+2307 FDVDNATLSG
-2317 FYTNTDTSSTGC
+2317 FYANTDTSASGC
-2329 DSITVLHLFV
+2329 DSITVLHLIV

-2362 NVTPTNVGDTIVTR
+2362 NVTPANVGDTTVTR

-2401 FDGEVCQGERYTEHG
+2401 FDGEVCQGNRYVEHG
-2416 FDTLVAQVGN
+2416 FDTLVTQVGN
-2426 HTLTRTYKLPT
+2426 HTLIRTYVLPT

-2448 VKPSYSTSRSVTLCA
+2448 VKPSYSTSRTMTLCA

-2477 STTGVYTHNFGTAA
+2477 STSGVYVHNFHTTE

-2518 VRWYN
+2518 VSWYN

-2533 VTLPAANDC
+2533 VTLTAANDC

-2548 NLTVNHSKD
+2548 NLTVNYSKD
-2557 TTINVVACDSYVWND
+2557 TTINVVECDSYVWND
-2572 STYRTTGVY
+2572 STYKTTGIY
-2581 TKTFTAA
+2581 TKTFAAA
-2588 NNCDSVV
+2588 NGCDSVV

-2616 TNYTNYGFDTTF
+2616 SNYTNYGFDTTF
-2628 NTAGTYT
+2628 TTAGTYT
-2635 LTKELRTAANCD
+2635 LTKELRTVANCD
-2647 SIVTV
+2647 STVTV
-2652 VLTVNPSYSK
+2652 VLTVNPAYST
-2662 DTTVSVCDADLPYIW
+2662 DTTVSVCDVDLPYIW

-2688 GDKTITYQLATGCD
+2688 GDKTITYPLATGCD

-2720 IQICEGALPYV
+2720 IQICEGALPYA
-2731 FDNNNI
+2731 FDDNHI
-2737 FPSQGNYT
+2737 YPSAGNYR
-2745 AELVSSFGCDSIYHV
+2745 AELMSSFGCDSIYNIQLV
-2760 NLIVTPTITHT
+2760 VTPSITHT
-2771 VTQNICDNELPFQYG
+2771 VTRNICDSDLPFSYG
-2786 DSVFNRA
+2786 DSTFNKA
-2793 GQYAVVTSRA
+2793 GQYAVVATRA

-2812 TLNVYPTYNHTATM
+2812 TLNVYPTYAHDTTL

-2835 RVGDTTFTAA
+2835 NVGDSTFNAA
-2845 GTKTVHFRT
+2845 GTKTVHFHT
-2854 AHSCDSAVTVT
+2854 AHTCDSAVTVT
-2865 LVVNPEYDFHFDGE
+2865 LVVNPEYDFHFAGE

-2901 TLTRTY
+2901 TLTHTY

-2917 TVNLTVK
+2917 TVNLTVN
-2924 PSYSTSRSVTL
+2924 PVYSTSRSVIL

-2949 LLMTSGVYT
+2949 LLTTSGVYT

-2977 KPVYDTII
+2977 KPIYDTTI
-2985 TASVCQGESYI
+2985 TASICQGDSYVE
-2996 GNGFNIKSDT
+2996 NGFNITSDS
-3006 VGTHTY
+3006 VGTRTY

-3035 YFIPENV
+3035 YYIPENV

-3052 WHGHEFMEST
+3052 WHGHEFMESI

-3078 YLTLTVTEFNIVHDN
+3078 FLTLTVTEFNIVQDN

-3098 QGTSQTWR
+3098 QGNSQTWR

-3119 VVALNTI
+3119 VETTNTI
-3126 YTVDVTVNPSYHLYD
+3126 YMVDVMVNPSYHLYD
-3141 TMEVCANEIEL
+3141 TLEVCENEVVL
-3152 PYIWHGIRFTNDT
+3152 PYIWHGIRFTGDS
-3165 TIEKNYQTATYCDSI
+3165 TIEKNYQTSAYCDSI

-3196 TAVCGNDIPFIWHGK
+3196 TAVCENGIPFIWHGK
-3211 TVSGP
+3211 TVSEP
-3216 GNYTDS
+3216 GIYTDS
-3222 LSTAF
+3222 LTTAF
-3227 GCDSIHTLTVNVT
+3227 GCDSIYSLTVNVT

-3259 WHSMTLSETGVYR
+3259 WHNMTLSETGIYR

-3282 SIVYTINFVKGI
+3282 SIVYTMNFTKGI
-3294 PFFHEDS
+3294 PFFHVDS
-3301 VVLSGSQMY
+3301 VILSGIQVY

-3335 VYSLVATEHQYQYI
+3335 VYSLVASEHQYQYI
-3349 QSSPISLCPGDS
+3349 QSNPISLCPGDS
-3361 ALWLDKVI
+3361 AIWLDKVI
-3369 YEGGTYRDTVENG
+3369 YEGGNYQDTVENG
-3382 GFHYVYTVEVTM
+3382 GVHYVYSVVVTM
-3394 NQSYYFADTVTKCQ
+3394 NQAYYFADTVTKCQ
-3408 SELPYY
+3408 SELPFN

-3451 YTETATICSN
+3451 FTETVTICAN
-3461 EAPYIWHGDSL
+3461 EAPYSWHGWNF
-3472 YVSGVFYDSLR
+3472 YESGVFYDSLQ
-3483 TVAGCDSIYMLTL
+3483 TINGCDSIYMLTL

-3501 IRQNDTAV
+3501 VRQNDTAQI
-3509 TCQGT
+3509 CQGET
-3514 PYVWR
+3514 YPWR
-3519 GRSLQTSGFYVDS
+3519 GRSLQTSGFYTDS

-3546 LTVTPKNYDTVRAT
+3546 LTVIPKSYDTVRAT
-3560 ICLGDTY
+3560 ICMGDTY
-3567 NENGFN
+3567 TENGFN

-3583 DQLVLTNQYG
+3583 DQLVLTNQNG

-3604 NSSYLYETVAS
+3604 NNSYLFETQAS

-3624 RGGEYVVEGTY
+3624 RGGEYTVEGTY
-3635 YDNFVTATG
+3635 YNNYVTAAG

-3659 EEYVT
+3659 EVYVT
-3664 DSIHVHETYDN
+3664 DTIHLHETYDN
-3675 YGITVTPSDTGV
+3675 HGITVSPSDTGV
-3687 YTYTINGFTQS
+3687 YTYTIYGFTQS
-3698 GCDSIIYLTLVV
+3698 GCDSTVYLTLVV

-3719 VAPQLRVYPNPATT
+3719 VAPELRIYPNPTTT
-3733 YVIVEGER
+3733 YVNIEGER
-3741 MQTIYVYDMY
+3741 MQTVYVYDMH
-3751 GRLVQV
+3751 GRLLLVQDV
-3757 QEVDS
+3757 ET
-3762 PKYTRLSLD
+3762 PEYTQLSFNNL
-3771 NMTAG
+3771 ASG

-3781 IRLLDGVMISRKI
+3781 IRLQDGVMISRKI
-3794 IRKQF
+3794 IKKQF

>member
-1 MKKTLTFLSVLLFLT
+1 MGISVLLPPNLEKVESLECRVESINIFTHTSSLNSKHYSNNLKHTNMKKTLTLLSVLLFLT
-16 ASVFAQG
+16 SSVFAQG

-33 NWRRTNGGGDD
+33 NWRRTNGNGDD
-44 IPTSWHA
+44 MPTSWHA
-51 FDDAQCNGLIALVG
+51 FDDAQCTGLIALASS
-65 YLVKVNHNNQI
+65 LVKVNHNNRI
-76 TGFEGG
+76 TGFGGG
-82 YAAEMYAKN
+82 YAAEMYAKT

-100 LSLGQTVVGD
+100 MSLGQTVVGA

-145 NVEMKGNS
+145 SVNLAGNS
-153 ITKTF
+153 ITKAF

-163 TFKDIT
+163 TFKDVT
-169 STATPYEGTWVG
+169 STEIPYEGTWVG
-181 YTIYKFS
+181 YTIFPFS
-188 VKNNTTWTRFAT
+188 VQGNQTWTRFVT
-200 AFKYEGAND
+200 AFKYSGAND
-209 LIGTSGGATLH
+209 LQGTSGGATLH
-220 SEYYK
+220 SNYAY
-225 NTDNDLS
+225 NTDNSLS
-232 TIRRPSKVMISFS
+232 TILRPSKVMISFS
-245 TNENSKEGNENEK
+245 TNEGSRVGNENEK

-277 DGEENVAL
+277 GNEENDSL
-285 RNAYNSAEFATHG
+285 RNKYNIEEFVTHS

-303 GTNSGHTHSNY
+303 GTNSGSTHSNY
-314 TQLVCYSTDADFP
+314 SELVCYNTDADFP
-327 QVEATAK
+327 QVSATAT
-334 SKHITSCVVTQATTT
+334 SKHILSCVVTQATTT
-349 NHFAIIK
+349 NHYAIIK
-356 VTHNDNSTFSDT
+356 VTHNDNSTFTDT
-368 IFFVNAVQMPTVTL
+368 IFFTNVALKPTVTL
-382 SPNKNQTVC
+382 SSNNDQTVC
-391 AGTAINAITVTANNG
+391 AGTAINAITVTATNG
-406 AATVSNLPS
+406 TATASNLPA
-415 GLSFDQSTGKITGTP
+415 GLTFNASTGKITGTP
-430 TASGTYKV
+430 TSGGTYTI
-438 TVSNSACSV
+438 TVNNSGCQATA
-447 EETGTITVK
+447 TGTITVN
-456 PLPIITLTNNGVIT
+456 PLPTINLTNNGVIN
-470 VCEGS
+470 VCEGQ

-540 TTVCTPATISLTAGG
+540 TTVCTPATISLIAGG

-777 SATVSDGSSLQW
+777 AANVSDGSSLQW

-841 ISATSICNSG
+841 ISATSICDHG
-851 TSVLTAMPAA
+851 TSVLTATPAA

-867 FGTSN
+867 FETSN
-872 VSGTPIT
+872 VTGTPLPG
-879 NNATYTTP
+879 NETYTTP
-887 QLSASRKY
+887 QLYASRKY

-909 VDSVTVNV
+909 VDSVMVNV
-917 YLKPG
+917 YPKPG
-922 TPNVQNTTVC
+922 LPTVPNASLCAMGDITLTGTT
-932 ATGSVTLSGV
+932 
-942 AGTNANTLRW
+942 GTNGTTMRW
-952 YNADNTLLYTGTS
+952 YNADNELKATADSYTTQ
-965 YEANI
+965 I
-970 TTTSTQFKVASYN
+970 TATSTTFKVASYN
-983 SETGCEGDK
+983 ATTGCEGDK
-992 VTMTVTV
+992 VEITVTV
-999 SAAITA
+999 SPSIPA
-1005 PTVVSSTVYAC
+1005 PTAAATVYAC
-1016 GGNAELSATV
+1016 GGSAVLTASSSATLKWYSASGDSLSMGAIYAVNNITV
-1026 PAGTL
+1026 P
-1031 HWLNA
+1031 
-1036 SNSELATGLTYTVS
+1036 
-1050 NVDVATVYKVVA
+1050 TVYKVAA
-1062 VVGNCSSD
+1062 VVGNCESD
-1070 TIPMTVQPAEVPA
+1070 MVSMTVEPAVVPA
-1083 APTSDGNSRCGAGLI
+1083 APTSAGNSRCGAGLI

-1104 GDGLECRWYVSE
+1104 GDGLECRWYDSE
-1116 TSTEVRSYVNTYTP
+1116 NSTEVRSENTTYTP
-1130 NISATTTYYVE
+1130 NISGTTTYYVE
-1141 AVNTNT
+1141 AINAST

-1152 TRTPVQAVVNPLPAT
+1152 TRTPVQAVMNPLPAT

-1242 MPEMP
+1242 IPEIP

-1259 AVPVTLNATP
+1259 AVPVTLTATP
-1269 GSNGDACRWYNAD
+1269 GNNGDACRWYNAD

-1311 TGCESELKLMAVVI
+1311 TGCESDLKLMAVVI
-1325 NSVPAIPVVSGQSR
+1325 NPVPATPVVSGQSR

-1362 DNTPLTEGGSYT
+1362 DNAQLFEGGSYT

-1398 KVTVTATVHPAVV
+1398 KVTVTATVHPAVI

-1422 GAGTTTLTATT
+1422 GAGTTTLTASTT
-1433 AQGNSLRWYAD
+1433 QGNSLRWYSD
-1444 AQGETELTAN
+1444 AGGNNQLTPN
-1454 ANGSYTTPALTE
+1454 TDGSYTTPSLTE
-1466 GQNSTYYVGA
+1466 GESYTYYVGA
-1476 YNPNCSGPLAAVTVN
+1476 YNTNCYGPLASITVN
-1491 VYANPTIENVTDNN
+1491 VYARPTIVSVTDNN
-1505 RCGAGNVT
+1505 RCGEGDVQLS
-1513 IEATA
+1513 ATA
-1518 STDAQVRWYE
+1518 STGAQVRWYE
-1528 AATGGESIFTGSA
+1528 TATGGEPSTDNP
-1541 LTLTDMQAPSTNVR
+1541 LTLSNLQAPSTNVR
-1555 YAEAYNSTT
+1555 YAEAYDGNT
-1564 GCYSSTRVPVTA
+1564 GCSSSTREPVTA
-1576 YVYETY
+1576 YVYEKYNIVAT
-1582 TLNDPQVACDSF
+1582 PQTACDSF
-1594 VWNGQPYYTS
+1594 VWNNKTYTQS
-1604 GNYTQTLHTIHNCDS
+1604 GNYTDTLKTVHNCDS
-1619 VVTLQLTINNTKRT
+1619 IVTLPLTINYTKRT
-1633 TVDSTVCNTIAWN
+1633 TVDSTVCNSISWLN
-1646 GKTYTQSGTYVDTL
+1646 GHTYTQTNTYVDTVP
-1660 LAACNC
+1660 AISGC
-1666 DSIVTLNLTVKRSS
+1666 DSIVTLNLTVKHSS
-1680 VADAT
+1680 AANAN

-1698 GTEITGEGNYTVV
+1698 GYQVTQAGTFTVT
-1711 IPNAVGCDSTITL
+1711 IDNTVGCDSVITL
-1724 AVTVNTTPGLP
+1724 TVAVNTTPGNP
-1735 TVSKQT
+1735 TIKDTV
-1741 RCGEG
+1741 RCGAGPVLMIANSGSNGGTCKWFVDTVTATSFHEG
-1746 NITLQAGVGTNGTTC
+1746 TQYNP
-1761 YWYDSQ
+1761 
-1767 NATDTA
+1767 
-1773 HSGNTYT
+1773 T
-1780 LSLSE
+1780 LSAD
-1785 TTTFYVAS
+1785 TTFYVAS
-1793 VNAITGCA
+1793 FNPQTNCMSKRLPIKATINT
-1801 SARVADT
+1801 
-1808 AIIYSVPTAPT
+1808 IPEAPI
-1819 VMDTARCGAGPVTLE
+1819 VKDTARCGAGPVALD
-1834 VTVADPTWN
+1834 VTVADPTLN
-1843 VQWFANATTTNVM
+1843 VRWYANTATGAQVLNS
-1856 HTGLQYT
+1856 GLQYN
-1863 ISNLDVSENP
+1863 IQNLNATST
-1873 YQYYVRSV
+1873 YYVESINMMTG
-1881 DEHCQSNRVM
+1881 CLSNRVPIT
-1891 VKAMVNAIPAVPIV
+1891 ATVNDIPAMPTVSEK
-1905 TAVTNCGPTTFSLT
+1905 TNCGPDTFNLT
-1919 PNNTTSCRW
+1919 ASNTTSCRW
-1928 YETATAITYTET
+1928 YETATATE
-1940 TPFVTGQI
+1940 PLNNVAAASYHTGTI
-1948 SESTSFY
+1948 SESTSYFVTNY
-1955 VSNINTQTGCE
+1955 NAETGCE
-1966 SGKTEF
+1966 SGKTEQIITIF
-1972 PVTVYPVYDP
+1972 TVYPSQ
-1982 VDLYDDVCQGTTYTD
+1982 DLYDEVCQGDTYTG
-1997 YGLNV
+1997 YGQNV
-2002 SYAEAGV
+2002 SYTESGV
-2009 KDITLATVSSHG
+2009 KDIVLATQSS
-2021 CDSMVTLHLN
+2021 
-2031 VLPLKYHTFPAT
+2031 
-2043 ACNQYTW
+2043 
-2050 NDSIYTTSGV
+2050 
-2060 YQQTFTAVNGCD
+2060 NGCD
-2072 SVVTLNLT
+2072 SVVTLHLT
-2080 INNSKTFAFSDE
+2080 VKAT
-2092 NCDSYT
+2092 
-2098 WNDSTYTNSGVYQQ
+2098 
-2112 TFTAANGCDSV
+2112 
-2123 VTLKLTL
+2123 
-2130 YRSVAN
+2130 
-2136 TVSVAECNSYVWNNK
+2136 
-2151 TYTQSGTYKDT
+2151 
-2162 LSTVHGCDSVV
+2162 
-2173 TMNLTINY
+2173 
-2181 SDQVN
+2181 DQVT
-2186 LTDSVCAGTRYQEN
+2186 LTDSVCAGVPYTLHN
-2200 GFDTLF
+2200 FDTTF
-2206 VQPDTYTLTNYD
+2206 ATAGTYTLTHTGTNMA
-2218 TTRYGCDSTTTLTL
+2218 GCDSTTTLML
-2232 TVNQKY
+2232 TVNPVYTPTIEK
-2238 NYAINTMICAGSTY
+2238 TICEGQS
-2252 RFNGQDLS
+2252 FNFDGIDR
-2260 TAGTYVVNLHTVS
+2260 TEPGTYVANLQSVT
-2273 GCDSIVTLN
+2273 GCDSIVTLH
-2282 LTVGSEHRDTI
+2282 LQVSDKHIETI
-2293 DAHVCYGGSYHQNN
+2293 IAHICAGETYQANGFNE
-2307 FHIDNAVSTS
+2307 STTGTYS
-2317 FYTNTDTSSTGC
+2317 HTDPTPSGC
-2329 DSITVLHLFV
+2329 DSVTVLKLFV
-2339 HDLNTTNLN
+2339 HELNTTNLRDT
-2348 GSICQGESYTLNGF
+2348 ICLGESYSRYNITA
-2362 NVTPTNVGDTIVTR
+2362 TPTTTGDTVITR
-2376 IVKTQYN
+2376 VVPTQYN
-2383 CDSTVVLHLTVNP
+2383 CDSTVVLTLTVNP
-2396 VYDFH
+2396 SYDLH
-2401 FDGEVCQGERYTEHG
+2401 YSGEVCQGNRYTDYGFDTLVALSGTHTLIHSTTLATGCDSTVTVTLTVNPSYDLHYSGEVCQGENYVGYG
-2416 FDTLVAQVGN
+2416 FDTLVTQVGT
-2426 HTLTRTYKLPT
+2426 HTLNHSTILSTG
-2437 TCDSTVTVNLT
+2437 CDSIVTVNLT
-2448 VKPSYSTSRSVTLCA
+2448 V
-2463 NSDQIPYT
+2463 N
-2471 FGDTTL
+2471 
-2477 STTGVYTHNFGTAA
+2477 
-2491 GCDSIETLT
+2491 
-2500 FTVKP
+2500 P
-2505 VYDTTIYMTVCDS
+2505 V
-2518 VRWYN
+2518 
-2523 TTYRT
+2523 
-2528 SGVYP
+2528 
-2533 VTLPAANDC
+2533 
-2542 DSIVRL
+2542 
-2548 NLTVNHSKD
+2548 
-2557 TTINVVACDSYVWND
+2557 
-2572 STYRTTGVY
+2572 
-2581 TKTFTAA
+2581 F
-2588 NNCDSVV
+2588 
-2595 RLNLTINPEYDLHY
+2595 
-2609 TDAVCQG
+2609 
-2616 TNYTNYGFDTTF
+2616 
-2628 NTAGTYT
+2628 
-2635 LTKELRTAANCD
+2635 
-2647 SIVTV
+2647 
-2652 VLTVNPSYSK
+2652 SK
-2662 DTTVSVCDADLPYIW
+2662 DTTVSVCDVDVPYAW
-2677 NNEARFTYHTG
+2677 DYNHSYSVS
-2688 GDKTITYQLATGCD
+2688 GDYPIHYSRVNTGCD
-2702 SIIHLHLIVHTS
+2702 SVINLHLIVHNS
-2714 FEKDTT
+2714 MNKDTT
-2720 IQICEGALPYV
+2720 VQICEGALPYA
-2731 FDNNNI
+2731 FD
-2737 FPSQGNYT
+2737 SDHVYSTGGNYT
-2745 AELVSSFGCDSIYHV
+2745 ISLNSASGCDSIYQLHLV
-2760 NLIVTPTITHT
+2760 VTPSITHT
-2771 VTQNICDNELPFQYG
+2771 QTLNICDNQLPYPYG
-2786 DSVFNRA
+2786 DSTFNAA
-2793 GQYAVVTSRA
+2793 GTYEVVTTRE
-2803 DGCNEVTYL
+2803 DGCFEITYL
-2812 TLNVYPTYNHTATM
+2812 TLNVHPTYQHSATFN
-2826 TICESQLPY
+2826 ICQSGLPY
-2835 RVGDTTFTAA
+2835 QVGDSIFTEA
-2845 GTKTVHFRT
+2845 GTKTVHFT
-2854 AHSCDSAVTVT
+2854 TPHSCDSAVTVT
-2865 LVVNPEYDFHFDGE
+2865 LIVNPEYAIADADT
-2879 VCQGERYTEHGFD
+2879 VCKSETPYRYAPENDDIDISTPGVR
-2892 TLVAQAGNH
+2892 TYTYNH
-2901 TLTRTY
+2901 KTVTNCDSIVTFTLT
-2907 VLPTTCDSTV
+2907 VLPA
-2917 TVNLTVK
+2917 
-2924 PSYSTSRSVTL
+2924 YSESRSVTL

-3078 YLTLTVTEFNIVHDN
+3078 YLTLTVTEFTIVHDN

-3165 TIEKNYQTATYCDSI
+3165 TIEKNYQTATYCDSV

-3240 YVTSQE
+3240 YITSQE

-3272 DTLRNAIGCD
+3272 DTLRNGNGCD

-3294 PFFHEDS
+3294 PFFHADS
-3301 VVLSGSQMY
+3301 VVLSGNQAY
-3310 EWRGRQITEAG
+3310 EWRGRQITQAG

-3349 QSSPISLCPGDS
+3349 QSNPISLCPGDS
-3361 ALWLDKVI
+3361 AFWLGKAI
-3369 YEGGTYRDTVENG
+3369 YEGGTYQDTVVNG
-3382 GFHYVYTVEVTM
+3382 GVHYVYTVVVTM

-3408 SELPYY
+3408 SELPFY

-3451 YTETATICSN
+3451 YTETVTICSN
-3461 EAPYIWHGDSL
+3461 EAPYIWHGNSL
-3472 YVSGVFYDSLR
+3472 YASGVFYDSLQ

-3501 IRQNDTAV
+3501 IRQNDTAE

-3635 YDNFVTATG
+3635 YDNYVTATG

-3757 QEVDS
+3757 QEVES
-3762 PKYTRLSLD
+3762 PEYTRLSLD
-3771 NMTAG
+3771 NMAAG